1 MVIVKKINLKKKQ
14 KQKKTS
20 DVDSGVFNN
29 FIIISIFWQFL
40 FDRINPAWF
49 S

>member
-1 MVIVKKINLKKKQ
+1 MVIVKKINLKKK
-14 KQKKTS
+14 KRKKKNP

-40 FDRINPAWF
+40 FDRINPA
-49 S
+49 